1 MARGRGSARR
11 ILLSQREKR
20 DRVKAMSLTR
30 WTFFVIL
37 GTVGYLWADNA
48 VEPLPAKPAP
58 PGYVLGANDQI
69 SVDVVELPEFNSKSY
84 RVDPDGT
91 VSLPL
96 LGRVQAAGLT
106 LSQFETQVQ
115 KQLERQV
122 RHPHLVTNLV
132 ETRSQGVSVIG
143 AVNTPGVQQLQGA
156 HTLFDVLAGAGGLKP
171 EAGDVITV
179 TRQGGQPPLDLP
191 GAVRDPVSGRTTAAV
206 KIKDLVD
213 KRDPHVNFTVAPHDE
228 ISVPK
233 AQVVYVIGNVQ
244 KAGGFTI
251 SEGREV
257 SALEA
262 LSLAQGLAPNA
273 SASHARILR
282 RNANGGID
290 RQEIAVDLKKILDGK
305 TKDVA
310 LLPDDILFIPDNV
323 PRKVTTRVLE
333 TAVQTISGVVI
344 WRGI

>member
-1 MARGRGSARR
+1 
-11 ILLSQREKR
+11 
-20 DRVKAMSLTR
+20 MSFTR
-30 WTFFVIL
+30 WTLFVIL
-37 GTVGYLWADNA
+37 GTAGYLWADSAAESLSAKPTPPASSA
-48 VEPLPAKPAP
+48 VESLPAKAAAP

-69 SVDVVELPEFNSKSY
+69 SVDVVELPEFNNKSY

-106 LSQFETQVQ
+106 LSQFEGEVQ

-122 RHPHLVTNLV
+122 RHPHLVTNLL

-143 AVNTPGVQQLQGA
+143 AVNNPGIQQLQGS
-156 HTLFDVLAGAGGLKP
+156 HTLFDVLAGAGGLKT

-179 TRQGGQPPLDLP
+179 TRQASEPPLNLP
-191 GAVRDPVSGRTTAAV
+191 DAVRDPVTGRTTAAIKV
-206 KIKDLVD
+206 KDLVD
-213 KRDPHVNFTVAPHDE
+213 MRDPHVNFTIAPHDE

-251 SEGREV
+251 SEGRAV

-262 LSLAQGLAPNA
+262 LSLAQGLASNA
-273 SASHARILR
+273 QPSHARILR
-282 RNANGGID
+282 RTASNSID
-290 RQEIAVDLKKILDGK
+290 RQDIPVDLKKILNGK
-305 TKDVA
+305 VKDVA
-310 LLPDDILFIPDNV
+310 LLPDDILFIPDNTAK
-323 PRKVTTRVLE
+323 RFTTRALE
-333 TAVQTISGVVI
+333 TTVSTVSGIVI
-344 WRGI
+344 WHGL